1 MNVDTGA
8 GFFVPLAVALA
19 PDEMLDLGRFHKLKG
34 SNTLLYRF
42 AIHVDLPKTQK
53 ERTTGV

>member
-42 AIHVDLPKTQK
+42 AIDLPKTQK